1 MNKFI
6 IWAPRAI
13 SIILIIFI
21 SLFAFDGF
29 VPGTTGYE
37 KTLSLAIGLLPA
49 IILTLAL
56 ILGWFFKLAG
66 GIAYISLGIAM
77 TFFFNTYQSDL
88 SFLTLSS
95 PVLVVGI
102 LFILS
107 YFYEKAT
114 PRK

>member
-6 IWAPRAI
+6 LWAPRVI
-13 SIILIIFI
+13 SIILVIFI

-29 VPGTTGYE
+29 VPGITGYE
-37 KTLSLAIGLLPA
+37 KTLSLIIGLLPA
-49 IILTLAL
+49 IIMTLAL
-56 ILGWFFKLAG
+56 ILAWFFKLAG
-66 GIAYISLGIAM
+66 GITFISLGIAM
-77 TFFFNTYQSDL
+77 TFFFHTYQSEL

-95 PVLVVGI
+95 PVLVVGV

-107 YFYEKAT
+107 YYYEKAT